1 MGQQVAQVMTKN
13 PYGVMTTA
21 TLNEAA
27 QMMRDQEIGDV
38 LVMRADGTL
47 CGLVTD
53 RDLVVRGLAE
63 GLDPRSATVEEVCNH
78 DPVTLAPDQPV
89 EEAVSTMRQY
99 NIRRLPVVDGDN
111 LVGIVSLG
119 DLAIEKDPS
128 SALAD
133 ISKAPSNN

>member
-1 MGQQVAQVMTKN
+1 MGQQIAEVMTKN
-13 PYGVMTTA
+13 PYGVTTTA

-27 QMMRDQEIGDV
+27 RMMRDQEIGDV
-38 LVMRADGTL
+38 LVMRDDGTL

-63 GLDPRSATVEEVCNH
+63 GLDPGSASVEEVCNH
-78 DPVTLAPDQPV
+78 DPVTLSSDQPV
-89 EEAVSTMRQY
+89 EEAVAVMRQY
-99 NIRRLPVVDGDN
+99 NIRRLPIVDGEN
-111 LVGIVSLG
+111 LVGILSLG

-133 ISKAPSNN
+133 ISKAPANN

>member
-1 MGQQVAQVMTKN
+1 MGQQIAQVMTKN

-63 GLDPRSATVEEVCNH
+63 GLDPRSAT
-78 DPVTLAPDQPV
+78 
-89 EEAVSTMRQY
+89 
-99 NIRRLPVVDGDN
+99 
-111 LVGIVSLG
+111 
-119 DLAIEKDPS
+119 
-128 SALAD
+128 
-133 ISKAPSNN
+133 

>member
-1 MGQQVAQVMTKN
+1 MGQQIAEVMTKN
-13 PYGVMTTA
+13 PYGVTTTA

-27 QMMRDQEIGDV
+27 RMMRDQEIGDV
-38 LVMRADGTL
+38 LVMRDDGTL

-63 GLDPRSATVEEVCNH
+63 GLDPGAASVEEVCNH
-78 DPVTLAPDQPV
+78 DPVTLSSDQPV
-89 EEAVSTMRQY
+89 EEAVAVMRQY
-99 NIRRLPVVDGDN
+99 NIRRLPIVDGEN
-111 LVGIVSLG
+111 LVGILSLG

-133 ISKAPSNN
+133 ISKAPANN

>member
-1 MGQQVAQVMTKN
+1 MGQQIAEVMTKN
-13 PYGVMTTA
+13 PYGVTTTA

-27 QMMRDQEIGDV
+27 RMMRDQEIGDV

-63 GLDPRSATVEEVCNH
+63 GLDPGSASVEEVCNH
-78 DPVTLAPDQPV
+78 DPVTLSSDQPV
-89 EEAVSTMRQY
+89 EEAVAVMRQY
-99 NIRRLPVVDGDN
+99 NIRRLPIVDGEN
-111 LVGIVSLG
+111 LVGILSLG

-133 ISKAPSNN
+133 ISKAPANN

>member
-1 MGQQVAQVMTKN
+1 MGQQIAEVMTKN
-13 PYGVMTTA
+13 PYGVTTTA

-27 QMMRDQEIGDV
+27 RMMRDQEIGDV
-38 LVMRADGTL
+38 LVMRDDGTL

-63 GLDPRSATVEEVCNH
+63 GLDPGSASVEDVCNH
-78 DPVTLAPDQPV
+78 DPVTLSSDQPV
-89 EEAVSTMRQY
+89 EEAVAVMRQY
-99 NIRRLPVVDGDN
+99 NIRRLPIVDGEN
-111 LVGIVSLG
+111 LVGILSLG

-133 ISKAPSNN
+133 ISKAPANN

>member
-1 MGQQVAQVMTKN
+1 MGQQIAEVMTKN
-13 PYGVMTTA
+13 PYGVTTTA

-27 QMMRDQEIGDV
+27 RMMRDQEIGDV
-38 LVMRADGTL
+38 LVMRDDGTL

-63 GLDPRSATVEEVCNH
+63 GFDPGSTSVEEVCNH
-78 DPVTLAPDQPV
+78 DPVTLSSDQPV
-89 EEAVSTMRQY
+89 EEAVAVMRQY
-99 NIRRLPVVDGDN
+99 NIRRLPIVDGEN
-111 LVGIVSLG
+111 LVGILSLG

-133 ISKAPSNN
+133 ISKAPANN